1 MLAPTPLVMTD
12 GNDSLESTFFRPLFG
27 AGADSLVKESGD
39 EAPESLP
46 PVSRPPP
53 GRPRLLIP
61 RFDLLPLS
69 WLLDL
74 LLFVGSFVLKSAK
87 VGAKGSDTLSAPMFG
102 VYCTFKLPPSSDES
116 KGLLGT
122 LFDSFST
129 LRFFSSHIVNTKSL
143 DWASS
148 LETMDSVSPK
158 LLFPLGVLGPFRLN
172 FRLRSCCLSLSLS
185 PSTGSE
191 GCNWL
196 VEWLCDRGI
205 WLELSWDVVE
215 GV

>member
-1 MLAPTPLVMTD
+1 M
-12 GNDSLESTFFRPLFG
+12 
-27 AGADSLVKESGD
+27 KESGE

-46 PVSRPPP
+46 PVSRPLP

-61 RFDLLPLS
+61 RLDLLPLS

-74 LLFVGSFVLKSAK
+74 LLFVGSFVVKSAK
-87 VGAKGSDTLSAPMFG
+87 VGAKGSDTLSAPIFG
-102 VYCTFKLPPSSDES
+102 VNCTFKLPPSSDES

-129 LRFFSSHIVNTKSL
+129 LRFFSSHMFKTKSL

-148 LETMDSVSPK
+148 LETIDSVSPK
-158 LLFPLGVLGPFRLN
+158 LLFPLGVLGPFRRN
-172 FRLRSCCLSLSLS
+172 FLLRSCCLSFSLS
-185 PSTGSE
+185 PSIGSE

-196 VEWLCDRGI
+196 VELLCDRDI
-205 WLELSWDVVE
+205 
-215 GV
+215 